1 MEDARHAQDMDMSDA
16 RHAQDMDARHAQA
29 HLRQAHAQQPQMQRY
44 FAPNGGYYPSLQQ
57 ESNTGHG
64 LSMNG
69 THSGQR
75 RNAGG
80 GIDVDALAAGVQRYL
95 PSTNS
100 GPPIASSSVSSRPPS
115 LSSSLSHP
123 SLHPHSH
130 HPHHSRHP
138 HMSLSSTPHAPSSSS
153 VSAGAYIA
161 LPQGMDPSTVDFRTF
176 YPYNPS
182 EVKHRKRTTRGQLKI
197 LEETFRRE
205 TKPNAVMRKA
215 LAAELE
221 MTPRGVQV
229 RLLTIEFIAAHRIL
243 FVYSLLI
250 SYEFSINFLALKTFT
265 DVLPTFPPLAANA
278 KTGLVPE

>member
-1 MEDARHAQDMDMSDA
+1 M
-16 RHAQDMDARHAQA
+16 
-29 HLRQAHAQQPQMQRY
+29 RQVGHVHAQQPQMQRY

-57 ESNTGHG
+57 EPNTGHG

-69 THSGQR
+69 ANNGQR
-75 RNAGG
+75 RSAGG

-95 PSTNS
+95 PSSNS

-123 SLHPHSH
+123 SLTSLHPHSH

-250 SYEFSINFLALKTFT
+250 FHEFYVHFLALKFFT
-265 DVLPTFPPLAANA
+265 DALPTFPPLAANA